1 MSEIKFSVLENR
13 AILKVIGEDAR
24 GFLQG
29 LVSNDLMEASP
40 QNTIY
45 AALLTP
51 QGKYLHDF
59 FITQSGDAFLLDC
72 EADRIDDL
80 YKRLRLYKLG
90 AKIDLELDSKNSIV
104 AVIGDQAPEALGIA
118 PLAGSTISYL
128 NGLAFVDPRLP
139 KMGVRMVPA
148 SETAKEELSNT
159 GFIEVEF
166 SDYDKL
172 RISLGLPDGSRDME
186 VEKSILLEYGFEE
199 LNGVSF
205 DKGCYT
211 GQELTARTK
220 HRGLVKKRLLPVTF
234 DGSPPK
240 PGTEIILNGKNAGEM
255 RSAQDGMGLALIRLE
270 ALAGDEDLSSGGT
283 ILRPIRPDWAVL

>member
-59 FITQSGDAFLLDC
+59 FITQSGKAFLLDC

-90 AKIDLELDSKNSIV
+90 AKIDLELDSENSIV

-148 SETAKEELSNT
+148 SETVSLFVWTSMAPDVSVFVPSSRVPAAVRVT
-159 GFIEVEF
+159 APTVTAA
-166 SDYDKL
+166 S
-172 RISLGLPDGSRDME
+172 ISSTPAAPVM
-186 VEKSILLEYGFEE
+186 
-199 LNGVSF
+199 
-205 DKGCYT
+205 
-211 GQELTARTK
+211 LTA
-220 HRGLVKKRLLPVTF
+220 
-234 DGSPPK
+234 
-240 PGTEIILNGKNAGEM
+240 A
-255 RSAQDGMGLALIRLE
+255 
-270 ALAGDEDLSSGGT
+270 
-283 ILRPIRPDWAVL
+283 AVAAKSN